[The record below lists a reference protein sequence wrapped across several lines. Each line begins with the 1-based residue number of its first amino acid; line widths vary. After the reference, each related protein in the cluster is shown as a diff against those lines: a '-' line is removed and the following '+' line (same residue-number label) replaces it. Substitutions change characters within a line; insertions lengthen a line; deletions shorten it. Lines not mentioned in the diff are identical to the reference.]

1 MFKLIMFIELCKI
14 SKLVMHLNPC
24 SMDFGRDKLRQ
35 RDQIGDG
42 FERHDQTGGA
52 EGQGLDLGFTSD
64 NSLRPSA
71 WAWYE

>member
-24 SMDFGRDKLRQ
+24 SMDFGRDKLRR

-42 FERHDQTGGA
+42 FEQHDQTGGA
-52 EGQGLDLGFTSD
+52 EGRGLDLGFTDD
-64 NSLRPSA
+64 NSLRPSD
-71 WAWYE
+71 WAWLE